1 MVDKNALKVQLVE
14 WRHYLHAH
22 PEAAFEEV
30 NTAVFVAERLR
41 EMGIEVE
48 TGIGKTGVV
57 GTLKVGDGTQVI
69 GLHLY

>member
-1 MVDKNALKVQLVE
+1 ME

-30 NTAVFVAERLR
+30 NTAAFVAERLR

-57 GTLKVGDGTQVI
+57 GTLKVGGWNTGHCPAGSRHDGR
-69 GLHLY
+69 